1 MALIY
6 TTSHGQD
13 AAPFFGPLVDLYEC
27 VYAEPPYEE
36 GPDQVARFR
45 DCLPGEADRLG
56 FTLVTVAVDS
66 SLVGAAYG
74 WTMPAGDW
82 WTRADADPP
91 AEIRAVAKLA
101 VMEWIVHPHHRG
113 EGVGAELM
121 RRLLADRPERYAT
134 LASDPR
140 SRARQVYA
148 RNGWRQVGTSVL
160 PWGPPM
166 ALLVLDL
173 GPEPVD

>member
-1 MALIY
+1 MGLIY
-6 TTSHGQD
+6 TTSHGRD
-13 AAPFFGPLVDLYEC
+13 AARFFGPLVDLYEC

-45 DCLPGEADRLG
+45 DRLPGETDRSG

-74 WTMPAGDW
+74 WTMAAGEW
-82 WTRADADPP
+82 WSRADTDPP
-91 AEIRAVAKLA
+91 AEIRAAAKLA
-101 VMEWIVHPHHRG
+101 VMEWIVHPHRRG
-113 EGVGAELM
+113 EGVGAKLM
-121 RRLLADRPERYAT
+121 RRLLADRSELYAT

-140 SRARQVYA
+140 SRARKVYA

-166 ALLVLDL
+166 DLLVLDL
-173 GPEPVD
+173 GPKPVR